1 MSSIY
6 EGLAPYLDSI
16 IKGKQVYQGKK
27 ASLDREAFEVEVQEQ
42 RRKKAEAEARKK
54 EQFNQQIDL
63 LRFFSPEQ
71 ILAANGGLPTGQ
83 TIQERKD
90 AEAIRQWQAE
100 FDANAAYRNAQLGVA
115 RERAA
120 SSAAKSGND
129 LKKFQ
134 ADALTAATF
143 ATDPRLSALTY
154 SLADTRAKRQNVLQD
169 LKDAGIDP
177 FALYS
182 GQVPDSTLPDKSKPL
197 IDSLLTLDQSLGKQL
212 ADSTLEANLIKARI
226 MGLPLQTQIGDTTS
240 LIDEYLDELGQ

>member
-6 EGLAPYLDSI
+6 EGLAPYLDSLVT
-16 IKGKQVYQGKK
+16 GKQAFQKQK
-27 ASLDREAFEVEVQEQ
+27 ASLDREAFDFELQEK
-42 RRKKAEAEARKK
+42 RRKIAETDSKRK
-54 EQFNQQIDL
+54 EQFNQQVDL

-71 ILAANGGLPTGQ
+71 VLSANGGLPSGQ

-100 FDANAAYRNAQLGVA
+100 QDATAAYRNSQLGVA

-120 SSAAKSGND
+120 SSAAQSGND

-134 ADALTAATF
+134 ADALTSATF

-169 LKDAGIDP
+169 LKDAGVNP
-177 FALYS
+177 FDLYS

-197 IDSLLTLDQSLGKQL
+197 IDSLLTLDQSLGKQMT
-212 ADSTLEANLIKARI
+212 DSTLEANLIKARL
-226 MGLPLQTQIGDTTS
+226 MGLQLQPQIGDTTS